1 MTKLS
6 ASPNKAI
13 AAARAEFAQA
23 DRMATR
29 AFGHVSQ
36 RLFAIHD
43 LYPFAEGLS
52 ALPSDENLQWART
65 IAAVAADGLGV
76 WVRQQGGCR
85 LLASATERRSA
96 P

>member
-6 ASPNKAI
+6 ASPNEAI
-13 AAARAEFAQA
+13 AAPRAELAQA
-23 DRMATR
+23 DIMATR

-43 LYPFAEGLS
+43 LYPFAQGLS
-52 ALPSDENLQWART
+52 ALPSDENLEWARA
-65 IAAVAADGLGV
+65 IAALPADGLEA

-85 LLASATERRSA
+85 LLAADAERRPA
-96 P
+96 L